1 MNGVIPLHRV
11 WHWFTFASILIISG
25 LIIHGTAFM
34 PMNKQQW
41 SLSYSLFMSG
51 TCGFSL
57 ATVYYFI
64 DLDADDKE
72 NSCKNKLQRMASLI
86 FKPLQCM
93 GMNAILVFCWH
104 GPAEQLLESVY
115 VTDTSNPLL
124 DNPKK
129 YTLLSWFQKN
139 VIGGIM
145 GDADMNDGPTSLLYV
160 MTKLAIYFAVTM
172 HLAKIGYFWKV

>member
-1 MNGVIPLHRV
+1 
-11 WHWFTFASILIISG
+11 
-25 LIIHGTAFM
+25 
-34 PMNKQQW
+34 
-41 SLSYSLFMSG
+41 
-51 TCGFSL
+51 
-57 ATVYYFI
+57 
-64 DLDADDKE
+64 
-72 NSCKNKLQRMASLI
+72 
-86 FKPLQCM
+86 M

-129 YTLLSWFQKN
+129 YTLLSWFQKD

>member
-1 MNGVIPLHRV
+1 
-11 WHWFTFASILIISG
+11 
-25 LIIHGTAFM
+25 
-34 PMNKQQW
+34 
-41 SLSYSLFMSG
+41 MSG

-104 GPAEQLLESVY
+104 GPAEQLLEFVY

-129 YTLLSWFQKN
+129 YTLLSWFQRD
-139 VIGGIM
+139 VIGGIT

-160 MTKLAIYFAVTM
+160 MVKLAIYFAVTM